1 MLQDP
6 TGYTEL
12 VQKINGIC
20 TVNKSLSEQ
29 GIEDQLNLSQ
39 LISRK
44 VSLSCEPR
52 FIAPPVILE
61 NSTSGTRIKS
71 PNPSPMPSPGC
82 SPAPRSRFQV
92 SKVPDKSPPSPSYS
106 RFKVFAVTS
115 PLGSPA
121 GGDSATNPSVSEDDE
136 EVETRFSNVRSS
148 VSSIDSVDS
157 LTPSKENFSTSGESE

>member
-1 MLQDP
+1 M
-6 TGYTEL
+6 
-12 VQKINGIC
+12 
-20 TVNKSLSEQ
+20 NKSLSEQ
-29 GIEDQLNLSQ
+29 PVEDQLNLSQ

-52 FIAPPVILE
+52 FTAPPVILE
-61 NSTSGTRIKS
+61 NSTSGNRIKS

-92 SKVPDKSPPSPSYS
+92 SRVPDKSPPSPSYS

-121 GGDSATNPSVSEDDE
+121 GGDSIITNPSASEDDE
-136 EVETRFSNVRSS
+136 EIENRFSSVRSS

-157 LTPSKENFSTSGESE
+157 LTPKENYITCSPTNSVESE